1 MGQCFLYGT
10 GGGGSGVRVVI
21 KAEAPAYPRENTV
34 WVKSDIAGKKY
45 VFAEAE
51 PEAAEE
57 GMLWLSVTGKGIIT
71 AASVYSGGK
80 WVLVDAYMF
89 IGGQWVPIAS
99 SWDGVLF
106 ENGNQY
112 EDITGGWYVY
122 GKNSTSVTPNLSAA
136 TGTGNATIR
145 TNNKI
150 DVTNYKTLYFTG
162 SGSGGSAGETW
173 GATCYIKDT
182 VDAAASV
189 AKLEFQK
196 NNTYQIDVTA
206 ITGEYYIIF
215 DAGGTDWQQINLS
228 KVWLE

>member
-21 KAEAPAYPRENTV
+21 KAEAPANPRENTV
-34 WVKSDIAGKKY
+34 WVKSDTAGRKY

-51 PEAAEE
+51 PESAEE
-57 GMLWLSVTGKGIIT
+57 GMLWLSVTGKGIIST
-71 AASVYSGGK
+71 ARVYSGGK

-89 IGGQWVPIAS
+89 IGGQWVSIAS
-99 SWDGVLF
+99 SWNGVLF

-150 DVTNYKTLYFTG
+150 DVTNYKTLYWTG
-162 SGSGGSAGETW
+162 SGGGSSAGQEW
-173 GATCYIKDT
+173 GATCYIQNDDGT
-182 VDAAASV
+182 NV
-189 AKLEFQK
+189 AKLMFK
-196 NNTYQIDVTA
+196 KSNTYQIDVTA

-215 DAGGTDWQQINLS
+215 DVGGTDWQQVNLS